1 MTRER
6 ALEIIAAYGGDS
18 ARWPAD
24 ERAAVLAMRDGAV
37 VTAIAEARALDA
49 ALDDWALG
57 EVAATFDFAGMAA
70 GAQERP
76 AMVVAGAQQR
86 PAMVVAGARQ
96 GPNRW
101 LAGGALAAS
110 IAAVVVMMGP
120 MKSGTAP
127 MTATVSTNSPVQSAT
142 AKGGAAV
149 SDAEAFASVF
159 TPTVDEEELI

>member
-6 ALEIIAAYGGDS
+6 ALDIIAAYGGDS

-37 VTAIAEARALDA
+37 TAAIAEARGLDGM
-49 ALDDWALG
+49 LDDWALG
-57 EVAATFDFAGMAA
+57 EVAATLDFAAMTA
-70 GAQERP
+70 GAQESR
-76 AMVVAGAQQR
+76 AMVR
-86 PAMVVAGARQ
+86 MPERK
-96 GPNRW
+96 GPWPSRW

-110 IAAVVVMMGP
+110 VAAVVVMMGP
-120 MKSGTAP
+120 VRNVPG
-127 MTATVSTNSPVQSAT
+127 TATVSTISSVQSAT
-142 AKGGAAV
+142 AKSGAAV